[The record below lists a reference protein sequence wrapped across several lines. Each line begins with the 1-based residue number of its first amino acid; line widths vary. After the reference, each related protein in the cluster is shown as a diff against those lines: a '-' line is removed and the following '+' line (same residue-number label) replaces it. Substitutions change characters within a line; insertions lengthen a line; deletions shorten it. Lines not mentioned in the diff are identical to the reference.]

1 MWEFL
6 FSGSVELFML
16 LDFTCLVILV
26 HLQEF
31 FPACKEALILGSP
44 KPSKVCGSKLE
55 VTLSCHKDDQHSGLL
70 LSWWVWAL
78 SGKAASIPG
87 YGTPPA
93 LSHKRQLGPRRGPIT
108 DRCAGQVPGEDPAPR
123 LPRFLLWVWCLA
135 LVHGVSFKALHQ
147 LFVFVCIGSFQIQ
160 WLFSLPSWSYFQ
172 RTPRPCAF
180 LWKEEESLDEG
191 S

>member
-55 VTLSCHKDDQHSGLL
+55 VTMSCHKDDQHSGLL

-135 LVHGVSFKALHQ
+135 LVHGFPLKHFISYLC
-147 LFVFVCIGSFQIQ
+147 LFVLEAFGSNDCSVCHLGS
-160 WLFSLPSWSYFQ
+160 SFQ
-172 RTPRPCAF
+172 RTPRPRAF
-180 LWKEEESLDEG
+180 LWKEEDSLEEG
-191 S
+191 P